1 LSAVPEGD
9 RFELLAAAGEVAD
22 GTLLLANTA
31 ARLLGLVVPAFADIA
46 TLDSISPGGE
56 LRRLGSRVD
65 APRGRDELE
74 AALLRRR
81 PLPDAPVGL
90 PRAIVSSESQ
100 LLVSVTDADLH
111 AIASSDEDFELL
123 RALELRSALFIPLR
137 ARGRTVGALA
147 LGVGTSGRSYDE
159 DDLRFAEVLSG
170 RIALALDNATLSET
184 VTGLERRLEA
194 TLTNLAEAVLVR
206 EAGGQIVFA
215 NSAAAGLLNLDS
227 AQAATQATPQ
237 QLMELYDV
245 FDENGRRLGL
255 ADLPSSRAGRGEDAG
270 PLLVRNVIRATG
282 DERWLLH
289 KATPVFDPDGSLSLI
304 VSVIEDLTEVKR
316 AELAQRLLAEAGQE
330 LSSSLDYEHTLQRV
344 AELTV
349 PGLADWCAVAMRDGD
364 LLAQVALAH
373 VDVGKVARVRDFEAR
388 HPVHLGDPAGAAEV
402 VRSGEAMLIPE
413 ITGEL
418 LAGAALTDEE
428 LALARELALRSVLI
442 VPLAIAD
449 QAPIGALT
457 LATAE
462 SGRRLGDTDL
472 ALAAEL
478 GRRAA
483 IAVENAR
490 LYGELSAIAT
500 TLQRSLLPPDL
511 PAMPGFRMAS
521 LYRAAGEQNEVGGDF
536 YDVFEVP
543 GGWMVVVGDVAG
555 RGAEAAALTSLS
567 RYTFRTAGKLLGD
580 PIAALEQLNTALR
593 ESPALSLVSVC
604 CVRLRTADGDAFADL
619 VLAGHPPAYH
629 VRRGS
634 CRPVGVFAPFLGAYE
649 HGGWEATTI
658 KLDPGEQ
665 LILYTDGVIDT
676 VGADERFG
684 EERLARTLTDATG
697 AADAVRRIEQALVEF
712 AHGSQVDDT
721 AVIAVE
727 RTARGVVETRAPG
740 RGDAARVAPN

>member
-1 LSAVPEGD
+1 MSAVPEGD

-215 NSAAAGLLNLDS
+215 NSAAAGLLNLGS